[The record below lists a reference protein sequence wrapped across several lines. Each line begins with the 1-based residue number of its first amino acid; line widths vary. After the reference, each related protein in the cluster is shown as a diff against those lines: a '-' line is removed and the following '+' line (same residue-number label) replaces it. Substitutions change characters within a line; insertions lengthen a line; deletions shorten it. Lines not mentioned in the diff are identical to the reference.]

1 MRRQHRIV
9 ALAAW
14 SLCSVWLTASAAAA
28 VGAPASVPLP
38 GSAPQPATAE
48 AQAALGEAV
57 EATPAPTPVEFTVGL
72 EPSDPASAAALAR
85 AVSDPSSASYRHF
98 LTAAQWEKRF
108 SPSKASVEAVS
119 AWLGSQG
126 IAVGAV
132 SPDRMTIQAS
142 ATAATIERAFGTGLA
157 QYRLRGRTLRAST
170 GALSVPAT
178 IAPLISGVSGVNQR
192 LNKPAALNGSGLGE
206 AEASGAA
213 ETGEAEAA
221 PQSAP
226 KISARAKKK
235 AGKEIPQPP
244 GFRNAPPCSSYYGQ
258 ASDTTDPPYGGG
270 FPSPL
275 PYAPCGYTPPQLQ
288 SAYGLSSQIA
298 GGIDGR
304 GVTVAIVDAY
314 ASPTLLA
321 DAQQYSARNQP
332 GQPLESSQYSQLLP
346 KKFTNLTECEAS
358 EWFGE
363 QTLDVEAVHATA
375 PGAHILYVG
384 AKNCEAA
391 MFEAVQ
397 QVVDGHLADIITNS
411 WGDDGGDVIDS
422 AGTRKA
428 FDNVLLMAGGTGI
441 GVQFSS
447 GDEGDEFA
455 NLGATVADYPSSSPY
470 QTAVGGTSLQVGQAG
485 NRLGELGWSTSLSD
499 LCTTLLLEEELPGCT
514 KGKLGSWVPKA
525 PGEYDY
531 GSGGGTSYFYPEPYY
546 QQGVV
551 PAALANR
558 NKKATKESN
567 RVEPDVSM
575 DADPTTGMLVGET
588 QAFPDGVYYDQYR
601 IGGTSLSSPLFA
613 GVMADA
619 DQAAGTPLGFVNPLL
634 YRLAA
639 APGAYAG
646 TFYDVVPAGLQ
657 ADVRNDYL
665 DGTDA
670 NEGVLTSVRV
680 LDFEGREQFCK
691 RPKKCSSQKVALNVA
706 SGFDSMTGIGAPGD
720 GLIAALA
727 NP

>member
-1 MRRQHRIV
+1 MRRQRMII
-9 ALAAW
+9 ALA
-14 SLCSVWLTASAAAA
+14 SSGIWLALLGLPAANAAA
-28 VGAPASVPLP
+28 PATVPLP
-38 GSAPQPATAE
+38 GSAPQAATAE
-48 AQAALGEAV
+48 AQAALGEAL
-57 EATPAPTPVEFTVGL
+57 EATPAQTPVEFTVGL
-72 EPSDPASAAALAR
+72 EPSDPAGAVAFAR
-85 AVSDPSSASYRHF
+85 AVSDPTSGSYRRF

-108 SPSKASVEAVS
+108 SPAKASVDAVS
-119 AWLGSQG
+119 AWLSSQG
-126 IAVGAV
+126 IAVEGV

-142 ATAATIERAFGTGLA
+142 ASAATIERAFGTGLA
-157 QYRLRGRTLRAST
+157 QYSLRGKTLRAST
-170 GALSVPAT
+170 SALSVPAA

-192 LNKPAALNGSGLGE
+192 LNKPTALKGSDLSE
-206 AEASGAA
+206 AEANGAV
-213 ETGEAEAA
+213 EAGAS

-258 ASDTTDPPYGGG
+258 ASDTSDPPYGGG

-288 SAYGLSSQIA
+288 SAYGLTSQIA
-298 GGIDGR
+298 GGVDGR

-314 ASPTLLA
+314 ASPTLFA
-321 DAQQYSARNQP
+321 DAQQYSSRNQP
-332 GQPLESSQYSQLLP
+332 SQVLQSSQYSQLLA
-346 KKFTNLTECEAS
+346 KKFTNVNFCEAS

-411 WGDDGGDVIDS
+411 WGDGGGDVLDS
-422 AGTRKA
+422 AGTRHA
-428 FDNVLLMAGGTGI
+428 FDNVLLMAAGTGI

-447 GDEGDEFA
+447 GDEGDEFTT
-455 NLGATVADYPSSSPY
+455 LGATVADYPSSSPY

-485 NRLGELGWSTSLSD
+485 ERLGELGWSTSLSE
-499 LCTTLLLEEELPGCT
+499 LCTTLLLEEEFPGCT
-514 KGKLGSWVPKA
+514 KGKLNSWLPKA

-531 GSGGGTSYFYPEPYY
+531 GSGGGTSYVYPEPYY

-558 NKKATKESN
+558 NKKTTKESN

-588 QAFPDGVYYDQYR
+588 QAFPDGTYYDQYR

-639 APGAYAG
+639 APAAYAG
-646 TFYDVVPAGLQ
+646 TYYDVVPAGQQ

-665 DGTDA
+665 DETDA
-670 NEGVLTSVRV
+670 SEGVLTSVRV

-691 RPKKCSSQKVALNVA
+691 KPNKCSSQKVALNA
-706 SGFDSMTGIGAPGD
+706 TPGFDSMTGIGAPGD

-727 NP
+727 KP